1 MKPGIRLAD
10 PVRAVVVRRDRTE
23 ESPRVKIE
31 TGVIGGLL
39 FSGGVNLVEDAA
51 IGEEFMLCLV
61 PAAKDFIDRE

>member
-1 MKPGIRLAD
+1 MGDIVQA
-10 PVRAVVVRRDRTE
+10 VVVVRRLWADVM
-23 ESPRVKIE
+23 PWIRVE
-31 TGVIGGLL
+31 MGVIGGLL